1 MLLERV
7 QMTDEEMTIEELYE
21 KCRALISVI
30 SYPGLDENDRS
41 SLIWTLTDIFEL
53 LGRAIGVNRRK

>member
-1 MLLERV
+1 
-7 QMTDEEMTIEELYE
+7 MTDEEMTIEELYE